1 MDRRKFLGWVSVGVL
16 ASHLPVVL
24 AACNSGTSNTE
35 EPQADKTTPEID
47 KSVRED
53 GFQALGTVEQLDQDG
68 KILDKN
74 SAAKPILI
82 FRNPDTNTIAAVNP
96 TCTHQGCT
104 VEFKAD
110 AKNLACP
117 CHGSKF
123 SLDGEVVE
131 GPASKP
137 LDQFEAKQENNL
149 VLVKVG

>member
-1 MDRRKFLGWVSVGVL
+1 MERRKFLGWVSVGVL
-16 ASHLPVVL
+16 ASNLSVVL
-24 AACNSGTSNTE
+24 AACNSDTSNTE
-35 EPQADKTTPEID
+35 EPQGEQTSSEID

-53 GFQALGTVEQLDQDG
+53 GFQALGSVEQLDQEG
-68 KILDKN
+68 KILDKT
-74 SAAKPILI
+74 SAAKPVLV

-110 AKNLACP
+110 AKDLACP

-123 SLDGEVVE
+123 SFDGEVIE

-137 LDQFEAKQENNL
+137 LDQFEAKQEDNF
-149 VLVKVG
+149 VLVKVS